1 MTRPTVMVRILYGL
15 GNQLFQY
22 AAARRL
28 AHVLD
33 AELKLDISCFE
44 HWKIYPYRLN
54 VFNIQENL
62 ASPEE
67 AERFNSIALPSRLG
81 KLLFRLKQMATLRDW
96 TILYENEV
104 GPVDPRVLNA
114 KGNVYLG
121 GYWQSEK
128 YFADIGDILRREFT
142 LKPEPDAENQ
152 RVAEA
157 IRGTESISLHVRRG
171 SDVTDPDTG
180 RAVGTCDLG
189 YYQRC
194 IAEIS
199 RRVKNPQFF
208 VFSDNMGWARDHLEL
223 GQPAMFVTHNGAERD
238 YEDFRL
244 MTLCRHHII
253 ANSSFSWWAAWVNLN
268 PAKVVCAPQR
278 YCGDPRIDTRD
289 IVPASWTRL

>member
-1 MTRPTVMVRILYGL
+1 MIIVRLIGGL

-44 HWKIYPYRLN
+44 YWKFHPYRLDR
-54 VFNIQENL
+54 FHIPQNL
-62 ASPEE
+62 SSPEE
-67 AERFNSIALPSRLG
+67 TARFNSITIPSRLG
-81 KLLFRLKQMATLRDW
+81 KILFRLKQIVTLRDW

-128 YFADIGDILRREFT
+128 YFADIADIIRREFT

-152 RVAEA
+152 RLAA
-157 IRGTESISLHVRRG
+157 QIQSCESVSLHVRRG
-171 SDVTDPDTG
+171 GNVTDPDSV
-180 RAVGTCDLG
+180 RVVGTCDLG
-189 YYQRC
+189 YYHRC
-194 IAEIS
+194 IAEVC
-199 RRVKNPQFF
+199 RRVKDPQFF
-208 VFSDNMGWARDHLEL
+208 VFSDDPEWAREHLEI
-223 GQPAMFVTHNGAERD
+223 GCPAKFVTHNGPERD

-244 MTLCRHHII
+244 MGLCRHHII
-253 ANSSFSWWAAWVNLN
+253 ANSSFSWWAAWLS
-268 PAKVVCAPQR
+268 PSPDKVVLAPEKWFA
-278 YCGDPRIDTRD
+278 DPRIDTRD
-289 IVPASWTRL
+289 IVPETWTRV